1 MAGKGNA
8 SLEEVIRTQNEV
20 IQEQSERISA
30 LTDEV
35 EGLKKR
41 LESGEETEIEK
52 EDVTPGESLF
62 LAIYRA
68 KTEVYEESV
77 KLVESPIERTAM
89 ALPELKRRR
98 TAVSL
103 ALAGLTFKM
112 ATACEQRMDR
122 GEELTAKKKDILV
135 AEVTALGHRLARML
149 TEKYTYFAVTRG
161 GSSGFS
167 VNMFDE
173 DLQLI
178 VRWIEAVAAKDA

>member
-1 MAGKGNA
+1 MAGNGNT

-20 IQEQSERISA
+20 IQKQSERISA
-30 LTDEV
+30 LTEEV
-35 EGLKKR
+35 DGLKKR
-41 LESGEETEIEK
+41 LESGEKTELEK
-52 EDVTPGESLF
+52 EDVQPGESLF

-77 KLVESPIERTAM
+77 KLVESPMERTAM

-112 ATACEQRMDR
+112 ATACEHRMDR
-122 GEELTAKKKDILV
+122 EELTAKKKDILV
-135 AEVTALGHRLARML
+135 AEVTALCHRLARML